1 MITLTFLGLAFI
13 ILASISEAIM
23 DKLQFHYHKSI
34 FKQNPVK
41 YNQSFWDASIS
52 WQNKYKENSMT
63 EPKFYGSTT
72 LFVFMTDAWHLFKF
86 LRNIFLFIGLPLMSL
101 GPINILISI
110 IVARVV
116 YGLVFTYFFDKV
128 LSIKQLK

>member
-1 MITLTFLGLAFI
+1 MLTLTFLGLGLI

-52 WQNKYKENSMT
+52 WQNKYKEDSMT
-63 EPKFYGSTT
+63 EPRFYGSTT

-101 GPINILISI
+101 GPINIFISI

-116 YGLVFTYFFDKV
+116 YGLVFTQFFDKI
-128 LSIKQLK
+128 LSIK

>member
-1 MITLTFLGLAFI
+1 MLTLTFLGLGFI

-41 YNQSFWDASIS
+41 YDQTFWDADIS
-52 WQNKYKENSMT
+52 WQNKYKEGSMT
-63 EPKFYGSTT
+63 EPKFHGSTT
-72 LFVFMTDAWHLFKF
+72 LFVFVTDAWHLFKF
-86 LRNIFLFIGLPLMSL
+86 LRNVFLFIGLPLISI
-101 GPINILISI
+101 GPVNIFISI

-116 YGLVFTYFFDKV
+116 YGLVFTWFFDKW
-128 LSIKQLK
+128 LSIK